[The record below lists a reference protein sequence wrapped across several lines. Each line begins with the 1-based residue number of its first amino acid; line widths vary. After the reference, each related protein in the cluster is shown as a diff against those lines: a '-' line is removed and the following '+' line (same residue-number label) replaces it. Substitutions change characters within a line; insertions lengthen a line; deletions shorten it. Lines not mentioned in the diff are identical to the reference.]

1 MRRLRLLH
9 DERRSRKVGHEVGSF
24 VRSLEAASSLTEAL
38 IGDKVIYES
47 NTRRAHIFIRESGR
61 ADPTRLDRENQ
72 LAASRCEFVSR
83 TARIYERERS
93 RHRFLTRHSQSLV

>member
-24 VRSLEAASSLTEAL
+24 VRSLEAVSSLTEAL

-47 NTRRAHIFIRESGR
+47 NTRT
-61 ADPTRLDRENQ
+61 DTRVHFYPRIGSHRPD
-72 LAASRCEFVSR
+72 ASRQRKSASDIPLRVRF
-83 TARIYERERS
+83 AQ
-93 RHRFLTRHSQSLV
+93 RHAFTNMRNVIVHTI

>member
-24 VRSLEAASSLTEAL
+24 VRSLEAVSSLTEAL

-47 NTRRAHIFIRESGR
+47 NTRQTCTLIFIHESGR
-61 ADPTRLDRENQ
+61 IGPTRLIGENQ
-72 LAASRCEFVSR
+72 LAAPCCEFVSR
-83 TARIYERERS
+83 MARIYECEKCNHVHTNSNYCR
-93 RHRFLTRHSQSLV
+93 